1 MSPLVAILIVGI
13 GTYAS
18 RAVFIVALADRAI
31 PPRVLQALEYV
42 GPAVLSAL
50 VVALMIDGD
59 GQVDIGVPELAAF
72 VVGAFEAWKARNLV
86 YTLLAGMAAFWL
98 LGIWF

>member
-72 VVGAFEAWKARNLV
+72 VVGAFVAWKARNLI